1 MRKLLSKAKEFIL
14 DILFPKFCLNCGEE
28 GNYLCQDC
36 FSLTDISERQ
46 YCPFCHP
53 PRIVLDGKTCPSC
66 RKTKKLNGLY
76 SAVPYDNYIIKKLI
90 HQFKYSY
97 IKELAKPL
105 ADLIKIHLSNLNNLN
120 LVRNSEDKNK
130 LEKEGISNRAKSF
143 SGFIL
148 IPVPL
153 HKKRLK
159 ERGFNQSEE
168 IAKELSKILEIP
180 ALNDVL
186 IKTKQTFNQV
196 DLKKEERERNIKG
209 AFFCQKR
216 ELIANRKIL
225 LVDDVFTT
233 GSTMEESA
241 RILKEAGAAQVWGIT
256 VARG

>member
-1 MRKLLSKAKEFIL
+1 MKILYYPRATAIPQTCAAPASLRTRALSSIVEPVVKTSSTNKIFPFAISS
-14 DILFPKFCLNCGEE
+14 LFW
-28 GNYLCQDC
+28 Q
-36 FSLTDISERQ
+36 
-46 YCPFCHP
+46 
-53 PRIVLDGKTCPSC
+53 
-66 RKTKKLNGLY
+66 
-76 SAVPYDNYIIKKLI
+76 
-90 HQFKYSY
+90 
-97 IKELAKPL
+97 
-105 ADLIKIHLSNLNNLN
+105 
-120 LVRNSEDKNK
+120 KN
-130 LEKEGISNRAKSF
+130 
-143 SGFIL
+143 
-148 IPVPL
+148 VPL
-153 HKKRLK
+153 IFLSLSSFFKSTWLK